1 MFLDDILVSKAL
13 MLICSC
19 KIPWSDYVTQAF
31 FVSTLPDFNS
41 YPCYGL
47 LKLTFNWPWLG
58 VHKKKKISR
67 LFSVQASFTY
77 IKFKTKQKA
86 QFFFFNNKKKRLVYM
101 DIVPRHTRLAVC
113 QTFLG
118 GISNVL
124 RMIHNIKCHHK
135 MLKKKKC
142 LS

>member
-31 FVSTLPDFNS
+31 FVSTLPDFDS

-58 VHKKKKISR
+58 VHKKKKY
-67 LFSVQASFTY
+67 LDCFQCKQASL
-77 IKFKTKQKA
+77 ILNLKQNKKHN
-86 QFFFFNNKKKRLVYM
+86 FFFLIIKKRGLF
-101 DIVPRHTRLAVC
+101 IWTL
-113 QTFLG
+113 FLDTHG
-118 GISNVL
+118 
-124 RMIHNIKCHHK
+124 
-135 MLKKKKC
+135 
-142 LS
+142 